1 MKYTA
6 EQIIPQEYI
15 GTYGKSVIDHI
26 HNVLN
31 KNLADAIIENSEQD
45 VVIHFSDFY
54 EQPTEVIS
62 NSIWMRRNVTI
73 KPLVRC
79 KDCKHYS
86 LAMLK
91 CCFPLDDKHTFDEY
105 VPPIWQP
112 NDYCS
117 YGERREKWN

>member
-1 MKYTA
+1 MTCK
-6 EQIIPQEYI
+6 ECFHFKVCDSGRHIGEYI
-15 GTYGKSVIDHI
+15 EDDGIY
-26 HNVLN
+26 
-31 KNLADAIIENSEQD
+31 SEGVEKECITFIPSAD
-45 VVIHFSDFY
+45 VV
-54 EQPTEVIS
+54 EV
-62 NSIWMRRNVTI
+62 
-73 KPLVRC
+73 VRC

-117 YGERREKWN
+117 YGERREE

>member
-1 MKYTA
+1 MK
-6 EQIIPQEYI
+6 I
-15 GTYGKSVIDHI
+15 GIVGKSRYIDADKI
-26 HNVLN
+26 DFSLIKDASNRIMAKRLILN
-31 KNLADAIIENSEQD
+31 
-45 VVIHFSDFY
+45 
-54 EQPTEVIS
+54 QPTADVIEV
-62 NSIWMRRNVTI
+62 
-73 KPLVRC
+73 VRC